1 MWFGQAS
8 SQELYLQRPNGH
20 FVCASAQDFLAAPN
34 QSLLNSSLTFFLT
47 FHCPPHNPVERK
59 VAKAA
64 IPLLWYPPNTWKHK
78 FKILQPEHHPLIP
91 REKRIVYL
99 ATTHNNRIP
108 SLSRLNWHWNPADNF
123 ITINTKSTSLLTD
136 PPPAAI
142 HFFVGKNEVSI
153 TCYCMC
159 KP

>member
-8 SQELYLQRPNGH
+8 SQELYLQRPTGH
-20 FVCASAQDFLAAPN
+20 FVYASAQDFLAAPN

-78 FKILQPEHHPLIP
+78 VQNPSTRASSVHSQRKENCIP
-91 REKRIVYL
+91 GDD
-99 ATTHNNRIP
+99 
-108 SLSRLNWHWNPADNF
+108 SQ
-123 ITINTKSTSLLTD
+123 
-136 PPPAAI
+136 
-142 HFFVGKNEVSI
+142 
-153 TCYCMC
+153 
-159 KP
+159 